1 MKKEFFVI
9 FFTILFISILYM
21 FDQIFKINYLNKV
34 IIKLVLMIISF
45 LILKFIYN
53 SKMNFIKIKNFKN
66 YKSGIY
72 VSVFTFLIIFIGFFI
87 IKDFL
92 NLTKIKNDFFYKYN
106 LKGISFFIASFY
118 LIFINAL
125 LEEYFFRGFIL
136 QNFRNKKFASVFS
149 ALSFSIYHLAN
160 FINWFSN
167 KLILI
172 FPLIGL
178 FIAGLLFNFLAKKTK
193 DIYNSYIPHLFA
205 DLSIVIIGYYILFI
219 S

>member
-1 MKKEFFVI
+1 MKKEFFVT
-9 FFTILFISILYM
+9 FFTILFIFILYI
-21 FDQIFKINYLNKV
+21 FDQTFKIAYLNKV
-34 IIKLVLMIISF
+34 IIKVTLIAISF
-45 LILKFIYN
+45 LILKFMYKSN
-53 SKMNFIKIKNFKN
+53 LKFLKIKQLKN

-72 VSVFTFLIIFIGFFI
+72 LSIFTFFIIFIGFFI

-136 QNFRNKKFASVFS
+136 QNFNNKKFASVFS

-160 FINWFSN
+160 FKSWFSN
-167 KLILI
+167 KYILI